1 MALTNVK
8 TMPHSIE
15 AEQSVL
21 GCMLIDNNVVT
32 KITARLL
39 PSDFYSEA
47 HKTIY
52 ESMLE
57 LNTTN
62 QPIEFVTV
70 VDKLDKNNTLNA
82 VGGAEYINTL
92 ANALPSASNFS
103 VYVDMV
109 KRDSLCRALINVSN
123 QIAEMA
129 YDSDD
134 GQKALEYAEGLIY
147 SLAEKQQQSD
157 LEHILPALSE
167 AISNMDE
174 IAKNGGKIKGI
185 STGIKEFDQLT
196 NGLQNS
202 DLILLAARPGVGKT
216 SFALN
221 IAINACLNQNKTCA
235 IFSLEM
241 PRVQLAQRAICSVAK
256 VSMSKAKK
264 GTLSTED
271 WKYIWTANK
280 RLSEAKIYID
290 DSSMNRPNDI
300 LDKCRRLKREKGLDI
315 VVIDYL
321 QLMTGMTK
329 TDNRQQEISEITRYL
344 KITAKELNVPIILLS
359 QLSRAIE
366 QRKDH
371 KPMLSDLRESGAIEQ
386 DADIVLFIDNPDKYN
401 DVVSQNEPGICEL
414 VVAKHRN
421 GETGNIKMRWVPEYT
436 LFVDPDARV
445 EKRDYGDAVKVVPD
459 NAYGGEPEN
468 DEDNIKDFDFDEL
481 ATAFDDKKID
491 WFIKKKYD

>member
-1 MALTNVK
+1 MAIAKVK

-47 HKTIY
+47 HKSIY
-52 ESMLE
+52 ESMIE
-57 LNTTN
+57 LNNTN
-62 QPIEFVTV
+62 QPIDFVTV
-70 VDKLDKNNTLNA
+70 VDRLEKNNTLGA
-82 VGGAEYINTL
+82 VGGIDYITSL
-92 ANALPSASNFS
+92 ANALPSASNF
-103 VYVDMV
+103 VTYVDIV
-109 KRDSLCRALINVSN
+109 KRDSLCRALINASN
-123 QIAEMA
+123 QIADMA
-129 YDSDD
+129 YNSDD
-134 GQKALEYAEGLIY
+134 GEKTLAYAEGLIY
-147 SLAEKQQQSD
+147 TLAEKQQQSD
-157 LEHILPALSE
+157 LEHITPALSQ

-221 IAINACLNQNKTCA
+221 IAINACLTQNKTCA

-264 GTLSTED
+264 GTLSTQD
-271 WKYIWTANK
+271 WKYIWSANK
-280 RLSEAKIYID
+280 KLSDAKIYID
-290 DSSMNRPNDI
+290 DSSMNRPSDI

-401 DVVSQNEPGICEL
+401 DIVNPNEPGICEL

-436 LFVDPDARV
+436 LFVDPDKRI
-445 EKRDYGDAVKVVPD
+445 EKKDYGDGVKVVPD
-459 NAYGGEPEN
+459 EAFGGAPDFK
-468 DEDNIKDFDFDEL
+468 DEDLNDFNFDEV
-481 ATAFDDKKID
+481 ATAFDDKKIE
-491 WFIKKKYD
+491 

>member
-1 MALTNVK
+1 MALANVK

-21 GCMLIDNNVVT
+21 ACMLIDNNVVT
-32 KITARLL
+32 KITSRLSS
-39 PSDFYSEA
+39 SDFYSEA
-47 HKTIY
+47 HKSIY
-52 ESMLE
+52 QSMLE
-57 LNTTN
+57 LNNTN
-62 QPIEFVTV
+62 QPIDFVTV
-70 VDKLDKNNTLNA
+70 VDRLEKDNTLSQ
-82 VGGAEYINTL
+82 VGGADYINTL
-92 ANALPSASNFS
+92 TTALPSAANFS
-103 VYVDMV
+103 IYVDIV
-109 KRDSLCRALINVSN
+109 KRDSLLRALINVSN

-129 YDSDD
+129 YSSDD
-134 GQKALEYAEGLIY
+134 GQKTLEYSEGLIY
-147 SLAEKQQQSD
+147 QLAEKQQQSD
-157 LEHILPALSE
+157 LEHIAPALSE

-185 STGIKEFDQLT
+185 SSGIKEFDQLT

-221 IAINACLNQNKTCA
+221 IAINACLTQNKTCA

-241 PRVQLAQRAICSVAK
+241 PRIQLAQRAICSVAK

-264 GTLSTED
+264 GTLSAED

-280 RLSEAKIYID
+280 KLSEAKIYID

-401 DVVSQNEPGICEL
+401 DVVNQNEPGICEL

-436 LFVDPDARV
+436 LFVDPDKRI
-445 EKRDYGDAVKVVPD
+445 EKRDYGDGVKIVPD
-459 NAYGGEPEN
+459 GAYGGEPEN
-468 DEDNIKDFDFDEL
+468 SDQDLKDFDFDEV
-481 ATAFDDKKID
+481 ATAFNDKKID
-491 WFIKKKYD
+491 